1 MLELVAAAQQPAEA
15 FPVTRVCQALVL
27 SRATYYRWRVA
38 GPAPDRAME
47 LRAQIQD
54 IALEMPAYGYRRIT
68 HELRRRGVQVNHK
81 RVLRLMREDNLLC
94 LRTRGF
100 VRTTDSAHALAVYPN
115 LLPEL
120 TVDGLDQLWVADIT
134 YVRLPQAF
142 VYLAVLLDAY
152 SRRCIGWALDRSLEA
167 ELALAALRM
176 ALAKRPIRPG
186 LVHHSDRG
194 VQYASQ
200 AYTTLLKASGIRI
213 SMSRTGNPYDN
224 AQAES
229 FIKTLK
235 YEEVHLF
242 EYQNLAEARG
252 RIGQFIE
259 EVYNEKRL
267 HSALGYRPPAE
278 FERLLIPEC
287 RA

>member
-1 MLELVAAAQQPAEA
+1 
-15 FPVTRVCQALVL
+15 
-27 SRATYYRWRVA
+27 
-38 GPAPDRAME
+38 
-47 LRAQIQD
+47 
-54 IALEMPAYGYRRIT
+54 
-68 HELRRRGVQVNHK
+68 
-81 RVLRLMREDNLLC
+81 
-94 LRTRGF
+94 
-100 VRTTDSAHALAVYPN
+100 
-115 LLPEL
+115 
-120 TVDGLDQLWVADIT
+120 
-134 YVRLPQAF
+134 
-142 VYLAVLLDAY
+142 
-152 SRRCIGWALDRSLEA
+152 LDRSLAA

-176 ALAKRPIRPG
+176 ALAARGVRPG

-194 VQYASQ
+194 VQYASH
-200 AYTTLLKASGIRI
+200 AYTNLLKEHGIQI

-242 EYQNLAEARG
+242 DYQNFAEARG

-278 FERLLIPEC
+278 FERLLAP
-287 RA
+287 